1 MWETLLHSAILP
13 YLIVCPLVFLAG
25 FVDAIGGGGGLI
37 SLPAYLLAGIPPH
50 LAIGCNKFSSC
61 IGTSVS
67 TARFFRNGYVQIKL
81 ALCAAALAVGGAAIG
96 ARLSLL
102 IQEEV
107 LRIILLAILPVIA
120 LVVLKHKNLDH
131 RPYTGTL
138 PPRQVWL
145 ITLAAALVVG
155 TYDGLYG
162 PGTGTF
168 LILIFVILARQDLKT
183 AAGNTKVINL
193 ASNVS
198 SLIVFLVSGK
208 VLFPLSAV
216 AAVFSIAGHYTG
228 AGLVLKNGQKVVRPI
243 IIGVLVLLAVK
254 VVSSF

>member
-1 MWETLLHSAILP
+1 MWTFLISADFLP

-67 TARFFRNGYVQIKL
+67 TARFFRNGYVQVRL
-81 ALCAAALAVGGAAIG
+81 ALTAAFLSIGGAAIG
-96 ARLSLL
+96 ARMSLL
-102 IQEEV
+102 IPEQV
-107 LRIILLAILPVIA
+107 LRLILLAILPVIA
-120 LVVLKHKNLDH
+120 FIVLKHKNLDN
-131 RPYTGTL
+131 RPDTGTR
-138 PPRQVWL
+138 PPVQVWL
-145 ITLAAALVVG
+145 ITLSAALIIG
-155 TYDGLYG
+155 LYDGLYG

-168 LILIFVILARQDLKT
+168 LILIFVILARQDLKF

-198 SLIVFLVSGK
+198 SLVVFLFHGS

-216 AAVFSIAGHYTG
+216 AAVFSIAGHYSG
-228 AGLVLKNGQKVVRPI
+228 SGLVLKNGQKVVRPI
-243 IIGVLVLLAVK
+243 IIGVLALLAVK
-254 VVSSF
+254 VATSF